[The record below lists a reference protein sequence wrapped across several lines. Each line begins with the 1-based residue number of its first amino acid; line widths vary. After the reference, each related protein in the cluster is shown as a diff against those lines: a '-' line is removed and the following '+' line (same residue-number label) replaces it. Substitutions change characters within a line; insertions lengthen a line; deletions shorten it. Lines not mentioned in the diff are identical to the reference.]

1 MLLDLNLLI
10 CDHHQI
16 SRASDEDISHFG
28 EKYAPG
34 TTHACRV
41 VGQNLLDGALVLSL
55 KSSEVSGTFMTYDEL
70 RLGQKVKGTIA
81 TVSEKGIKVQLAH
94 GVKGLMPLLHGGD
107 MPLAFANV
115 QKKFQVGAALSCR
128 VRTHTHT
135 LHTYTSQTHCADVPL
150 HFPLQH
156 LLPSFW

>member
-1 MLLDLNLLI
+1 M
-10 CDHHQI
+10 
-16 SRASDEDISHFG
+16 
-28 EKYAPG
+28 
-34 TTHACRV
+34 

-107 MPLAFANV
+107 MPLAYANV

-135 LHTYTSQTHCADVPL
+135 RKCMHLRAIALIFSVARRAHFRREDRWNLTIAISFTDLGSCRSFTSTRRSAR
-150 HFPLQH
+150 
-156 LLPSFW
+156 